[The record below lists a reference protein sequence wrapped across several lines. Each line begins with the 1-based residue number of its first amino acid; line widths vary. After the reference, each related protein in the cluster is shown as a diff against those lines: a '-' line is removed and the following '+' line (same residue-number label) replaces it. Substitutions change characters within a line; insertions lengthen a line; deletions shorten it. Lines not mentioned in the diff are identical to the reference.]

1 MKLAMLSRWNTACGV
16 SLHAELVGREWVREG
31 HDLKVFAPQN
41 VRPTKKDENYVIRC
55 FSDEGG
61 HAKTFFHPEPI
72 LTTDYEILILQRIEW
87 IPLKPLKEIFPQIKE
102 KAKTVYVVH
111 ERKPPSNPLFY
122 DFDWDAVVCFD
133 DRYKRQWL
141 KRFDEKKIHIIPYP
155 TGDLIRGDKQKA
167 REELN
172 LPPDKRIIFS
182 YGWAPE
188 LHIFPILTALQKLN
202 KRLPFIYL
210 VLAEPKYI
218 SANIQ
223 RLKECEFI
231 NLRYELTSMER
242 IYTYLHASDVY
253 LIHKQKDETRRGEA
267 VVPSAILMCLGAL
280 TPTVTSDT
288 EFAWFLDKE
297 VMKYSNED
305 ELLNL
310 LSSAF
315 EGNEI
320 VKQTLKSA
328 EEYTIKH
335 SPPKIAEEFTKLF
348 NQLLSSEEVK

>member
-16 SLHAELVGREWVREG
+16 SLHAELVGREWVRDG
-31 HDLKVFAPQN
+31 HGLKVFAPEN
-41 VRPTKKDENYVIRC
+41 IRPIKKDENYVIRC
-55 FSDEGG
+55 FSDEGD
-61 HAKTFFHPEPI
+61 HTKTFFHPKPI
-72 LTTDYEILILQRIEW
+72 LTTDYEILIVQRIEW
-87 IPLKPLKEIFPQIKE
+87 TPLKPLKEIFPQIKE

-111 ERKPPSNPLFY
+111 ERKPPTNPLFY

-133 DRYKRQWL
+133 DRYKDQWL

-155 TGDLIRGDKQKA
+155 TGDLVKGDKQEA
-167 REELN
+167 RKKLN

-202 KRLPFIYL
+202 ERLPFIYL
-210 VLAEPKYI
+210 VLADPKYI

-231 NLRYELTSMER
+231 NLRYELASMER
-242 IYTYLHASDVY
+242 IYTYLHASDAY
-253 LIHKQKDETRRGEA
+253 LIHKQTDEIRKGEA

-288 EFAWFLDKE
+288 EFVWFLDKE

-305 ELLNL
+305 ELLKL
-310 LSSAF
+310 LTRVF
-315 EGNEI
+315 EGDEV

-328 EEYTIKH
+328 EEYTIKY
-335 SPPKIAEEFTKLF
+335 SPKKIAEEFIKLF
-348 NQLLSSEEVK
+348 NQLLSGEEVK